1 MALRKLISVV
11 GLSLLL
17 IGNAT
22 AQSSHGAAANDY
34 LNFYRKCLSNMSPT
48 HCRMYPSCSRYAS
61 MVFEDYSFPQAMVLT
76 ADRLTRCGH
85 DARQYPQTYLYGFR
99 ASVDYPQSR
108 EVPDGVV
115 YKPHTRVVPMDSYGL
130 STGKVP
136 IFRRSLR
143 FVERLMIDENYAGAL
158 LEIERLCF
166 EQGDSLSM
174 EEMSLLLGDKLKCY
188 EALGEYSKAVLE
200 YESRFP
206 VVLRHEPSIQSSAA
220 RFYDLLG
227 DSRRALDLYEQ
238 SVSTLPRA
246 EVYGKIGTLYA
257 GMGDSQSAVVSFEDK
272 LALDGNKSSYDSSVV
287 LVNSLQDMRY
297 KSAPLAAVL
306 SIVPGLGYLYD
317 NQAENAI
324 TSLLVTSALAYASY
338 TSFRSGNYGVGAIV
352 SLLGVSFYFGNAYGA
367 YRGAERYNA
376 SIKEAALDNLR
387 KLNP

>member
-1 MALRKLISVV
+1 MSLRKLISVV

-17 IGNAT
+17 LGNAA

-34 LNFYRKCLSNMSPT
+34 LNFYRKYLSDLSPT
-48 HCRMYPSCSRYAS
+48 HCRMYPPCSRYAS
-61 MVFEDYSFPQAMVLT
+61 MVFEDYSFPQAVVLT
-76 ADRLTRCGH
+76 ADRLMRCGH
-85 DARQYPQTYLYGFR
+85 DAGQYPQTYLYGFR

-108 EVPDGVV
+108 EVPGAVI
-115 YKPHTRVVPMDSYGL
+115 YKPHTRAIPMDSYGL
-130 STGKVP
+130 STGNVP
-136 IFRRSLR
+136 EFGRSLR
-143 FVERLMIDENYAGAL
+143 FVESLIIAENYAGAL

-166 EQGDSLSM
+166 EHCDSLST

-206 VVLRHEPSIQSSAA
+206 VALRHEPSIQSSAA
-220 RFYDLLG
+220 QLYALLG
-227 DSRRALDLYEQ
+227 DSGRAIALYEQ
-238 SVSTLPRA
+238 SVSALPRA
-246 EVYGKIGTLYA
+246 EVYGRIGVLYA
-257 GMGDSQSAVVSFEDK
+257 GMGDAQSAIASFGGK
-272 LALDGNKSSYDSSVV
+272 FSLDGNKSSYDGSVA
-287 LVNSLQDMRY
+287 LVNGLQNMRY
-297 KSAPLAAVL
+297 KSAPLAAAL

-317 NQAENAI
+317 NQAENAL

-352 SLLGVSFYFGNAYGA
+352 SLLGVSFYFGNMYGA

-376 SIKEAALDNLR
+376 SIKEEAIDNLR